1 MNWQDVSRLGLAQS
15 IVRQGSL
22 EIDRYADETGDKA
35 LYGGHVYSDKAPGI
49 SFLAVPTLAVARA
62 AGARDAPWRS
72 EALLWIARVLT
83 GGIAYLAALALVR
96 LGAERLRPG
105 TGDRVAV
112 AFGLGTLAL
121 PLAGTT
127 VGHVAAGALAFGAF
141 LLVSARSRLSNK
153 VLLGSGAL
161 AGTSVLFEYQAALAA
176 AVVLAYLVAR
186 SRSVAAVALFVA
198 GALPAALVLG
208 AYDWAAFG
216 SPFHL
221 SYRYVTREFI
231 AEQRSGFFGIHAPRL
246 HGLQELLVGR
256 HGILLEQPIL
266 MLAAAGLVLLWRR
279 GLRAEAL
286 ACAAATL
293 VFALLSVGYF
303 DPYGGESPGPRFL
316 VPALPFLALGL
327 ADAFAR
333 RPRLTAVVTVYS
345 AAAMLVDAGLWGP
358 NPDFQTVWS
367 QLGAPKTVGLAL
379 AVLPALAALTL
390 ALRPALRPQGAA
402 TPPQPTRRSPGR

>member
-15 IVRQGSL
+15 IVLDGSL
-22 EIDRYADETGDKA
+22 RIDRYSSQTGDKA
-35 LYGGHVYSDKAPGI
+35 LYGGHVYTDKAPGI
-49 SFLAVPTLAVARA
+49 SFLAVPTVAAMRV

-72 EALLWIARVLT
+72 EALLWVARLLT
-83 GGIAYLAALALVR
+83 GGIAYLVALVLVR
-96 LGAERLRPG
+96 SGAQRLRPD
-105 TGDRVAV
+105 TGNRVAV

-141 LLVSARSRLSNK
+141 LLFSAPTRLSNRL
-153 VLLGSGAL
+153 LLGAGVCAGA
-161 AGTSVLFEYQAALAA
+161 AVLFEYQAALAA
-176 AVVLAYLVAR
+176 AVVLAYALVR
-186 SRSVAAVALFVA
+186 SRSARAALLFVM
-198 GALPAALVLG
+198 GALPAAVALD

-221 SYRYVTREFI
+221 SYRYVTAQFSE
-231 AEQRSGFFGIHAPRL
+231 EQRSGFFGIHLPRL
-246 HGLQELLVGR
+246 HGVQELLVGR

-266 MLAAAGLVLLWRR
+266 ILAAAGHVLLWRR

-286 ACAAATL
+286 ACGAVTL
-293 VFALLSVGYF
+293 LFALLSVGYF
-303 DPYGGESPGPRFL
+303 DPYGGASPGPRFL

-333 RPRLTAVVTVYS
+333 WPRVTALVTVYS
-345 AAAMLVDAGLWGP
+345 AAAMLLDAGFWGP

-367 QLGAPKTVGLAL
+367 QIGAPRPVGLAL
-379 AVLPALAALTL
+379 AVVPALAALTL
-390 ALRPALRPQGAA
+390 ALRPARHPPAGA
-402 TPPQPTRRSPGR
+402 TPPPPSHRSPDR